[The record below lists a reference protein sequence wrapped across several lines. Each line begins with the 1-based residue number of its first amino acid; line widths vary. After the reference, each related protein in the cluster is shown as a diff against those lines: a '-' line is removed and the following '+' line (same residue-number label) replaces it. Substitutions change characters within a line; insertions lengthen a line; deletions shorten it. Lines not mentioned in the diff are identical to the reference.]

1 MGKVK
6 SMAMD
11 QAEEL
16 ALERNISFDKA
27 MDLVMEGG
35 GDISEEVR
43 IARKALGIFRDAFWK
58 ASDAGDHEEA
68 EHLGAI
74 TDGLTEFLMR
84 HDPDHAAEMAR
95 QADND
100 INHIIGD

>member
-11 QAEEL
+11 KAEEL
-16 ALERNISFDKA
+16 AIDLNISFDKA

-35 GDISEEVR
+35 DDISEEVR
-43 IARKALGIFRDAFWK
+43 IARKALGVFRDAFWTAK
-58 ASDAGDHEEA
+58 DAGDHDSA

-74 TDGLTEFLMR
+74 TDGLTDFLMR
-84 HDPDHAAEMAR
+84 HDPDHAREMAR

-100 INHIIGD
+100 

>member
-16 ALERNISFDKA
+16 AIDLNISFDMA
-27 MDLVMEGG
+27 LELVML
-35 GDISEEVR
+35 GDAAIAEEVR
-43 IARKALGIFRDAFWK
+43 IARKALGVFRDAFWK
-58 ASDAGDHEEA
+58 AKDAGDHEES

-74 TDGLTEFLMR
+74 TDGLTDFLIR
-84 HDPDHAAEMAR
+84 HDPDHAREMAR
-95 QADND
+95 QNDADLE
-100 INHIIGD
+100 HILGV

>member
-11 QAEEL
+11 RAEAL
-16 ALERNISFDKA
+16 ALDENISFDKA
-27 MDLVMEGG
+27 MEIVMDGG
-35 GDISEEVR
+35 ADISEEVR
-43 IARKALGIFRDAFWK
+43 IARKALGVFRDAFWK
-58 ASDAGDHEEA
+58 AKDSGDHEEA

-74 TDGLTEFLMR
+74 TDGLTAFMMR
-84 HDPDHAAEMAR
+84 HDPDHAREMAR

-100 INHIIGD
+100 INHILGV